1 MSTAEIDYST
11 KDIADRC
18 GLSPRMVNIYRN
30 EAETRLKRKLGYK
43 VGKVWYFKQDE
54 VREILKSREMT
65 STQADYSGNKPTS
78 PNFQEIN
85 NSAESS
91 IIGGM
96 DAIVAS
102 GDQNAV
108 AIGQALGLRW
118 QGLMWSAALQSMQSG
133 MAQMQQSFSELH
145 ASVTVGLNSADLP
158 QLPGTHPG
166 TPALPDNHFVS
177 DDED

>member
-1 MSTAEIDYST
+1 MTTTEIDYST

-18 GLSPRMVNIYRN
+18 GLSPRMVNIYRS

-65 STQADYSGNKPTS
+65 SNQADYSGNQPTS
-78 PNFQEIN
+78 PNFQETN
-85 NSAESS
+85 NAAEVS

-96 DAIVAS
+96 DAIVSS
-102 GDQNAV
+102 GDQNAIAV
-108 AIGQALGLRW
+108 GQALGMRW
-118 QGLMWSAALQSMQSG
+118 NGLMWTAALQSMQSG

-158 QLPGTHPG
+158 QLPGNTPN
-166 TPALPDNHFVS
+166 TPALPDHFVS
-177 DDED
+177 DEE